1 MKFLKRIYKPIL
13 ILLILF
19 IGLTWWANYTIE
31 SKTKDF
37 ITSDINKVPQCRV
50 ALLLG
55 TSKVLKHQQVNEY
68 FYRRINATVNLFKCG
83 KVKYIIVS
91 GDNSVQAYNE
101 PADMRKDLIK
111 AGIPDSVIYLDYAGF
126 RTFDSV
132 VRAKE
137 VFGQDSV
144 IMVSQE
150 FHNQRAVFIA
160 QKIGM
165 MAYGYN
171 AEDVNAYTG
180 FKTRFREFFARLKV
194 FIDIYTNTQPKFL
207 GEKIKVGK

>member
-1 MKFLKRIYKPIL
+1 MTTVRKIARPLLAILFLFIL
-13 ILLILF
+13 I
-19 IGLTWWANYTIE
+19 TAWANYKIDSETRPFIKN
-31 SKTKDF
+31 KTDELPKCK
-37 ITSDINKVPQCRV
+37 T

-68 FYRRINATVNLFKCG
+68 FYRRINATVNLYMAG

-91 GDNSVQAYNE
+91 GDNSTDNYNE
-101 PADMRKDLIK
+101 PADMRRDLIK
-111 AGIPDSVIYLDYAGF
+111 CGIPDSVIYMDYAGF

-137 VFGQDSV
+137 VFGQDTV

-150 FHNQRAVFIA
+150 FHNQRAIYLA
-160 QKIGM
+160 QRIGLV
-165 MAYGYN
+165 AYGYN
-171 AEDVNAYTG
+171 AEDVNSSAG
-180 FKTRFREFFARLKV
+180 IKTKFREFFARLKV

-207 GEKIKVGK
+207 GNKIKVGR

>member
-1 MKFLKRIYKPIL
+1 MLF
-13 ILLILF
+13 LLI
-19 IGLTWWANYTIE
+19 TVWANYKIE
-31 SKTKDF
+31 SETRPFLRNK
-37 ITSDINKVPQCRV
+37 SDELPQCKT

-55 TSKVLKHQQVNEY
+55 TSKVLSHKKVNEY
-68 FYRRINATVNLFKCG
+68 FYRRINATVNLYMSG

-91 GDNSVQAYNE
+91 GDNSTDSYNE
-101 PADMRKDLIK
+101 PADMKKDLIK
-111 AGIPDSVIYLDYAGF
+111 CGIPDSAIYLDYAGF

-132 VRAKE
+132 IRLYSVVRAKE
-137 VFGQDSV
+137 IFGQDTV

-165 MAYGYN
+165 VAYGYN
-171 AEDVNAYTG
+171 AEDVDNSTG
-180 FKTRFREFFARLKV
+180 IKTRFREFFARLKV
-194 FIDIYTNTQPKFL
+194 FIDIYTNTKPKFL

>member
-1 MKFLKRIYKPIL
+1 MNFVKRIWKPVLTTLVVFIVFVWWCNYK
-13 ILLILF
+13 
-19 IGLTWWANYTIE
+19 IE
-31 SKTKDF
+31 SSTRAF
-37 ITSDINKVPQCRV
+37 IKSNTSDLPNCKT

-55 TSKVLKHQQVNEY
+55 TSKVLKYQQLNEY
-68 FYRRINATVNLFKCG
+68 FYRRIAATVDLYRSG

-91 GDNSVQAYNE
+91 GDNSIDIYNE
-101 PADMRKDLIK
+101 PLDMKKDLMK
-111 AGIPDSVIYLDYAGF
+111 NGVPDSAIYLDYAGF

-137 VFGQDSV
+137 VFGQDTV

-165 MAYGYN
+165 VAYGYN
-171 AEDVNAYTG
+171 AEDVDAYTG
-180 FKTRFREFFARLKV
+180 FKTRFREFFARAKV
-194 FIDIYTNTQPKFL
+194 FWDVYTGAKPHFL

>member
-1 MKFLKRIYKPIL
+1 MNFLKKIWKPVLITLVVFLLFVWWCNYK
-13 ILLILF
+13 
-19 IGLTWWANYTIE
+19 IE
-31 SKTKDF
+31 SSTREF
-37 ITSDINKVPQCRV
+37 IMDNTSDLPACKT

-55 TSKVLKHQQVNEY
+55 TSKVLKYQQLNEY
-68 FYRRINATVNLFKCG
+68 FYRRIAATVDLYKAG

-91 GDNSVQAYNE
+91 GDNSMDIYNE
-101 PADMRKDLIK
+101 PLDMKKDLMK
-111 AGIPDSVIYLDYAGF
+111 NGVPDSAIYLDYAGF

-137 VFGQDSV
+137 VLGQDTV

-160 QKIGM
+160 QRIGM
-165 MAYGYN
+165 VAYGYN
-171 AEDVNAYTG
+171 AEDVDAYTG
-180 FKTRFREFFARLKV
+180 FKTRFREFFARAKV
-194 FIDIYTNTQPKFL
+194 FWDVYTGAKPHFL

>member
-1 MKFLKRIYKPIL
+1 MKFLKKIGKPVAAFIT
-13 ILLILF
+13 LF
-19 IGLTWWANYTIE
+19 ILLTWWANYKIE
-31 SKTKDF
+31 NATRDF
-37 ITSDINKVPQCRV
+37 ISADINKVPACKT

-55 TSKVLKHQQVNEY
+55 TSKVLKHRQENQY
-68 FYRRINATVNLFKCG
+68 FFRRINATVNLYKCG

-91 GDNSVQAYNE
+91 GDNSIENYNE
-101 PADMRKDLIK
+101 PADMRKDLLK
-111 AGIPDSVIYLDYAGF
+111 AGVPDSAIYLDYAGF

-165 MAYGYN
+165 VAYGYN
-171 AEDVNAYTG
+171 AEDVSVAIG
-180 FKTRFREFFARLKV
+180 FKTQLREFFARLKV
-194 FIDIYTNTQPKFL
+194 FWDIYTGAKPHFL
-207 GEKIKVGK
+207 GDKIKIGK

>member
-111 AGIPDSVIYLDYAGF
+111 AGIPDSVIYLDYASF

>member
-1 MKFLKRIYKPIL
+1 MKFLRKVYKPVL
-13 ILLILF
+13 IVLVLF
-19 IGLTWWANYTIE
+19 FGLTWWANYTIE

-37 ITSDINKVPQCRV
+37 ITGDINKVPDCQV

-55 TSKVLKHQQVNEY
+55 TSKVLKHRQVNEY
-68 FYRRINATVNLFKCG
+68 FYRRINATVNLYKCG

-91 GDNSVQAYNE
+91 GDNSVEAYNE

-111 AGIPDSVIYLDYAGF
+111 AGIPDSAIYLDYAGF

-160 QKIGM
+160 QKFGM
-165 MAYGYN
+165 VAYGYN
-171 AEDVNAYTG
+171 AEDVSTSTG
-180 FKTRFREFFARLKV
+180 LKTRFREFFARLKV
-194 FIDIYTNTQPKFL
+194 FIDIYTNAQPKFL
-207 GEKIKVGK
+207 GEKIKIGR

>member
-1 MKFLKRIYKPIL
+1 MKFLRKIYKPLLIGIGLFIL
-13 ILLILF
+13 ITI
-19 IGLTWWANYTIE
+19 WANYAIE
-31 SKTKDF
+31 KATEKF
-37 ITSDINKVPQCRV
+37 ITDDINKVPECKV

-68 FYRRINATVNLFKCG
+68 FFRRINATVNLYKCG

-91 GDNSVQAYNE
+91 GDNSVEAYNE
-101 PADMRKDLIK
+101 PADMRRDLIK

-137 VFGQDSV
+137 VFGQDTV

-150 FHNQRAVFIA
+150 FHNQRAVYIA
-160 QKIGM
+160 QKTGM
-165 MAYGYN
+165 VAYGYN
-171 AEDVNAYTG
+171 AEDVSASTG
-180 FKTRFREFFARLKV
+180 LKTRFREFFARLKV
-194 FIDIYTNTQPKFL
+194 FWDIYTNSKPKFL
-207 GEKIKVGK
+207 GKKIKVGK